1 MSEID
6 RILIAGGGPVGLTAA
21 LSLAEYGIPF
31 TLLEAANEIF
41 EDPRAGTIHP
51 PTLEMFARLGLTDTF
66 VERGYI
72 IRKYHYRDRG
82 QGLIAEFDLGLLGD
96 VTPYPFRLM
105 LEQHK
110 ISHLIAERLQGFE
123 DAEVLHGHNV
133 IDVTQSGD
141 GVTARVET
149 ADGIKDFQGSYMI
162 GCDGGSSQVRKS
174 MDLDFEGFQWPERF
188 LVVTTPHDF
197 AAEGYALTNCIADPV
212 EWCALFKLP
221 GTDDK
226 GIWRVLFPTDPDET
240 EDQIFDDATIERRLQ
255 GLHPKPEPY
264 QVHHRNL
271 YEVQQRVASKYR
283 EGRIL
288 IAGDAAHVNNPL
300 GGMGVNFGF
309 HDVFN
314 LTEKLRDIWF
324 DGAGEELLDLYERQR
339 RTVASEYLQR
349 QTIENKENIEQRDPA
364 ERQKFYDELRAIVAD
379 EDAHRQYVMRVA
391 MIEGIRRAASIT

>member
-31 TLLEAANEIF
+31 TLLEAAVDIF

-72 IRKYHYRDRG
+72 IRKYHYRDRR
-82 QGLIAEFDLGLLGD
+82 QGVVAEFDLGLLGD
-96 VTPYPFRLM
+96 ETPYPFRLM

-110 ISHLIAERLQGFE
+110 ISHLVAERLKGFE

-133 IDVTQSGD
+133 LDVSQSGD
-141 GVTARVET
+141 GVTARVEC
-149 ADGIKDFQGSYMI
+149 ADGIKSFQGRYMI

-174 MDLDFEGFQWPERF
+174 IDLDFEGFQWPERF

-197 AAEGYALTNCIADPV
+197 AAEGYALTNYIADPD

-240 EDQIFDDATIERRLQ
+240 EAQIFDDATIERRLQ
-255 GLHPKPEPY
+255 GFHPKHEPY
-264 QVHHRNL
+264 QVHHRNH
-271 YEVQQRVASKYR
+271 Y
-283 EGRIL
+283 
-288 IAGDAAHVNNPL
+288 
-300 GGMGVNFGF
+300 
-309 HDVFN
+309 
-314 LTEKLRDIWF
+314 
-324 DGAGEELLDLYERQR
+324 
-339 RTVASEYLQR
+339 
-349 QTIENKENIEQRDPA
+349 
-364 ERQKFYDELRAIVAD
+364 
-379 EDAHRQYVMRVA
+379 
-391 MIEGIRRAASIT
+391 